1 MLPLLLAFWAAF
13 GLALISPGPNFAVML
28 STALSQG
35 RTAAVWV
42 ALGIAIGEAAWGFA
56 AVFGVAALV
65 QQHPWVALALK
76 IGGGLFLLRLAFLS
90 LRAAWRA
97 DHAAEPTLD
106 TGDAMTSRRS
116 GIGRGLALML
126 LNAKAGVFW
135 ISLAGLFLAHGTT
148 PVAVGVAA
156 VAGAVVLSL
165 AWHLTLALALSAG
178 AVVRLYRRLQR
189 GIEAALGVILGGL
202 GLRLLLT

>member
-35 RTAAVWV
+35 RAAAVWV
-42 ALGIAIGEAAWGFA
+42 ALGVAIGAAAWGFA
-56 AVFGVAALV
+56 AVFGVAALA
-65 QQHPWVALALK
+65 QQHPWVALALR

-90 LRAAWRA
+90 LRAAWRG
-97 DHAAEPTLD
+97 DHVAGRTPDA
-106 TGDAMTSRRS
+106 GDGTASLRG

-135 ISLAGLFLAHGTT
+135 ISLAGLFLAHGT
-148 PVAVGVAA
+148 PGVVGVVA

-189 GIEAALGVILGGL
+189 GIEAALGIILGGL
-202 GLRLLLT
+202 GLRLLLA